1 MEWRGKAG
9 GDEKKER
16 CDNLHEVHS
25 GTRSNL
31 VLARVFRFKFVIYII
46 VSIAGNRQFFDPK
59 SSTLMLCDVQ
69 ATGRSFVPGNSF
81 EILVP

>member
-25 GTRSNL
+25 GTGSKL
-31 VLARVFRFKFVIYII
+31 VLAGIFRFKLAIYII
-46 VSIAGNRQFFDPK
+46 VSIAGNRQ
-59 SSTLMLCDVQ
+59 
-69 ATGRSFVPGNSF
+69 
-81 EILVP
+81 

>member
-1 MEWRGKAG
+1 MEWRRKAG
-9 GDEKKER
+9 GDKNKEI
-16 CDNLHEVHS
+16 CDNFHEVHS
-25 GTRSNL
+25 GTRSKL
-31 VLARVFRFKFVIYII
+31 VLTGIFRFELVIYNI
-46 VSIAGNRQFFDPK
+46 VSIAGNGRLFDPK

>member
-9 GDEKKER
+9 GDEKKKR

-31 VLARVFRFKFVIYII
+31 VLAEIFSFELVIYNT
-46 VSIAGNRQFFDPK
+46 VSIACNRQ
-59 SSTLMLCDVQ
+59 
-69 ATGRSFVPGNSF
+69 
-81 EILVP
+81 